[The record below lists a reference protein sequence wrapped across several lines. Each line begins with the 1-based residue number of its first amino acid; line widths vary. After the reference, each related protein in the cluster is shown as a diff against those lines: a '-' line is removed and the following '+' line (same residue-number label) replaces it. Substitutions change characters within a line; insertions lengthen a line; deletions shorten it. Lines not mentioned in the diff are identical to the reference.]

1 MKQGRKK
8 LKNKE
13 KYLTENL
20 YGKVLTYNVF
30 IFYTNL
36 FVPCEVHVHA
46 ISGGNFGGVG
56 WGGGAIATS
65 RRIVNLSEI
74 FILSEVRKYVSFSDK
89 TVIIS
94 KFPTN

>member
-56 WGGGAIATS
+56 WGGGGNCP
-65 RRIVNLSEI
+65 RPPPLVELSI
-74 FILSEVRKYVSFSDK
+74 CRKFSFYR
-89 TVIIS
+89 
-94 KFPTN
+94 KFGNT